1 MRGQRRRAARGGG
14 WLDRAL
20 GRSATR
26 FRPDPVRTDIDPL
39 VAPVAPLIGG
49 PPGRYARWDPT
60 RWQLVGA
67 TLSMLAAATMTLGV
81 FQKSYCLRNGWGV
94 PEVFWRA
101 CYVDM
106 PYLFTNTQLATGDPP
121 YPRGEESAIAQPFGT
136 GLMLWLT
143 SLLVPDG
150 EPLKRQ
156 QVYVGIWTVL
166 LTAALIALVLVT
178 IRTMRHR
185 PWAAVHVAVSP
196 LLITVALVSPDLLGV
211 LLASA
216 GLLAWSRGRL
226 NLAGVVFGL
235 GIATRTY
242 PLLLVLVLG
251 LLAWRAGRMG
261 QWAAMAGA
269 ALLTWSGVLVVTGL
283 PTGWSILRP
292 YQAWFAA
299 GADYGSPWFLLTT
312 SGVHLPPWSLT
323 ALAMLGWLAAI
334 GAGAALSLVAP
345 TRPFVAEVAIVV
357 LVVVIATGKSI
368 PVQTSLWLLPL
379 VALAGLRWRDHLIW
393 AGCEVAY
400 FVAVWLY
407 LGGLSDPAKGLPI
420 AWYAVFTTVRLIGL
434 GYLAV
439 TVWRRA
445 MRRILPDAPLEDA
458 EADVEDLRPHRY
470 DDPATS
476 PGDVDVDDVAGPLT
490 GSADHVVVTIT

>member
-1 MRGQRRRAARGGG
+1 MRGRRRWADRDGGC
-14 WLDRAL
+14 LDRAL

-26 FRPDPVRTDIDPL
+26 FRPDPARTDIDPL
-39 VAPVAPLIGG
+39 VAPAAPLLGG

-67 TLSMLAAATMTLGV
+67 ALSMLAAVTMTLGV
-81 FQKSYCLRNGWGV
+81 FQKSYCMRNGWGV
-94 PEVFWRA
+94 PDVFWRA

-121 YPRGEESAIAQPFGT
+121 YPRGGESAIAQPLGT
-136 GLMLWLT
+136 GLVLWLT
-143 SLLVPDG
+143 ALLVPDG

-156 QVYVGIWTVL
+156 QVYVGIWVVL

-185 PWAAVHVAVSP
+185 PWAAIHVAMSP
-196 LLITVALVSPDLLGV
+196 LLVTVALVSPDLLGV
-211 LLASA
+211 LLASL

-226 NLAGVVFGL
+226 NLAGVAFGL
-235 GIATRTY
+235 AVATRTY
-242 PLLLVLVLG
+242 PLLLVLALG
-251 LLAWRAGRMG
+251 LLAWRAGRMAH
-261 QWAAMAGA
+261 WAATAGT
-269 ALLTWSGVLVVTGL
+269 ALLTWAGMLVVTGV

-292 YQAWFAA
+292 YQAWFSAA
-299 GADYGSPWFLLTT
+299 ADYGSPWFLLTT
-312 SGVHLPPWSLT
+312 SGLPMPTWSLT
-323 ALAMLGWLAAI
+323 VLAVLGWIAAI
-334 GAGAALSLVAP
+334 AAGAALSLVAP

-357 LVVVIATGKSI
+357 LVIAVATGKSI

-393 AGCEVAY
+393 AGCEVTY

-420 AWYAVFTTVRLIGL
+420 GWYAVFTVIRLIGL

-445 MRRILPDAPLEDA
+445 MRRILPESLPD
-458 EADVEDLRPHRY
+458 EAAGNPQHLRPHRS
-470 DDPATS
+470 DDAAAS
-476 PGDVDVDDVAGPLT
+476 PGDIDVDDAAGPLT
-490 GSADHVVVTIT
+490 GSSDHVVVAIT